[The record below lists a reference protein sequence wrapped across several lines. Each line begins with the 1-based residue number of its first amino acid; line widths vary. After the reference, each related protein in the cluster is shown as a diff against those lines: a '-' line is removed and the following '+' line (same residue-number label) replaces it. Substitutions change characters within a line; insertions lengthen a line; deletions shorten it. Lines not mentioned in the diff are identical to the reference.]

1 MNQVKFKIKEVRR
14 GYKVSGRMVRC
25 TIIYRVATDTNLIKQ
40 SNYSAYTRMK
50 DCTEIANEFITKG
63 ESFCCFKDDFDLKKG
78 KEIAYRRAY
87 SNILG
92 HIKGVLKEEE
102 KSTNLRLEAIN
113 NSINLINER
122 LNKNHT
128 YLIDKFGG
136 TSKNDRK

>member
-14 GYKVSGRMVRC
+14 GYKVSGRRVRC
-25 TIIYRVATDTNLIKQ
+25 TIIYRVATDTDLIKQ

-92 HIKGVLKEEE
+92 HIKGILKEEE
-102 KSTNLRLEAIN
+102 KATKSRLEAIN
-113 NSINLINER
+113 NSINLINEK
-122 LNKNHT
+122 LSKNHD
-128 YLIDKFGG
+128 YLIDKTGG
-136 TSKNDRK
+136 TPKNNRK